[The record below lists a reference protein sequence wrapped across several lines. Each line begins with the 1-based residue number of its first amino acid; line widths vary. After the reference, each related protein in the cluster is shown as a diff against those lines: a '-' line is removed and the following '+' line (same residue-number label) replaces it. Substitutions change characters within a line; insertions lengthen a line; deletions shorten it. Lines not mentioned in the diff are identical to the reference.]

1 MKMQRLKK
9 LLNDSDIEIRREAIE
24 TIRGKSDNKYVS
36 LLLNALKD
44 SSWRIRNTAIDIL
57 LEEYPVESYIE
68 GLIELLYCEDN
79 AGARNSAI
87 EALIKLNK
95 KVTPHLIKAFD
106 TTNRD
111 VRKFIIDILG
121 EFKDERSFPLI
132 LDAIKDEDEN
142 VRATAIEHI
151 GKIGS
156 PAFVD
161 TLIEIIESEDI
172 WTAYPATDALGRIGN
187 KKAIPVLIKALDK
200 KTLRVPAI
208 KSLGLISEPNTLQYI
223 IPFMKDPSKTVQE
236 ETLLAIERFYHNGIS
251 EDFITNEIKRII
263 GDEAIGILAN
273 HIWSKKSEVKISA
286 ILILGLLKDIRAYNP
301 LLELSEDE
309 NFIEDIKRAFIFI
322 GKDNPES
329 LINLFN
335 TDDIYKKRF
344 ICEIAGKIASPIYY
358 PYFKDFLKD
367 EDGHIRTISALALS
381 RIGNPEAI
389 ELIKALLVDP
399 YEDVQEAAVEALS
412 NFGPKLNVNEFILM
426 LNAKNP
432 NLRKNAALILGKIG
446 ASEAV
451 PSLGFALKDG
461 EVAVRKACIKAFSML
476 KTEESIKFLIHALT
490 DENPQ
495 IRTYSVLSLGQIGGD
510 EVFHALCLLITDK
523 DDSVRAAVA
532 KAFGMLKDSRAVEP
546 LVNLLSDK
554 NGFVVTTA
562 IESLSIIG
570 DKQSRS
576 VLIKM
581 LSHEDKEIRRTAIKA
596 LSSFNNI
603 EDYLVCF
610 LRDPDWATRKAAVEV
625 LSKSSK
631 RHIRKELQKLYETE
645 EDPVVK
651 AVVEN
656 SIKEIDSQ

>member
-251 EDFITNEIKRII
+251 EDFITNEIKRIT